1 MQGAEV
7 IGDPFT
13 ECCYI
18 EMERVQLGWQIA
30 PSVFGERGSVLWQAS
45 SGVAQLLESVTYFL
59 VNGLLL
65 GL

>member
-7 IGDPFT
+7 NGDPFT

-30 PSVFGERGSVLWQAS
+30 PSVLGERGSVLWQAS
-45 SGVAQLLESVTYFL
+45 SGVVRLLESVTY
-59 VNGLLL
+59 VSVDGLLL

>member
-7 IGDPFT
+7 DGDPFT
-13 ECCYI
+13 EGCYI

-45 SGVAQLLESVTYFL
+45 SGMARQLESVTYFS